1 MIWEYGAAYFK
12 KFMELQD
19 LLEKFKTYSSQNT
32 DLLKKAYDF
41 SRKAHLNQKRLSGD
55 MYFTHCQAVSDILLD
70 FKMDIQTVVA
80 GLLHD
85 VIEDTSVTHE
95 DLKKEFGEE
104 IYNLVVGVTK
114 IAALK
119 FSSRGDAQ
127 AENWRKMLLATARDI
142 RVIIIKLADR
152 IHNMSTL
159 DYMPK
164 EKQIEISHE
173 TLSLYAPLAQR
184 LGMFKIKSK
193 LEDLSFKYLFPDEY
207 KSLAAK
213 VQLRFTKREKLLKEF
228 KMDMEEHLS
237 ETQIPYRILSRAKNL
252 YSIYRKM
259 MKQNLPFE
267 DIEDALG
274 IRLITDSVANCYA
287 LMGTVHSIFKP
298 VIGSFTDYIAV
309 PKMNLYQSLHTT
321 VMAPSGEFVE
331 IQIRTEEM
339 NKTSEYGIAAHWR
352 YKMGE
357 GSKDAHLNEK
367 LDWLKQWI
375 EWLQDISSPREFIE
389 SFKTDLELDQIF
401 VFTPNGEVKAL
412 PVGATPI
419 DFAYAIHSDI
429 GSTCIGAKVN
439 NKMLRLDQ
447 ELKSGDVCEII
458 TRKNSIPKKD
468 WIAFVKTARA
478 RSRIRKFLREKGLLE
493 K

>member
-1 MIWEYGAAYFK
+1 
-12 KFMELQD
+12 MELQD
-19 LLEKFKTYSSQNT
+19 LLDKFKKYSNQEP
-32 DLLKKAYDF
+32 DLIKKAYNF
-41 SRKAHLNQKRLSGD
+41 AKKAHANQKRLSGEI
-55 MYFTHCQAVSDILLD
+55 YFTHCQAVSDILLD
-70 FKMDIQTVVA
+70 FKMDIETVAA

-85 VIEDTSVTHE
+85 VIEDTTVTHE
-95 DLKKEFGEE
+95 KFKEEFGEE
-104 IYNLVVGVTK
+104 VYTLVMGVTK

-119 FSSRGDAQ
+119 FSSFGDAQ

-159 DYMPK
+159 NFMPK
-164 EKQIEISHE
+164 EKRIEVSHE

-184 LGMFKIKSK
+184 LGMFNIKSQ

-213 VQLRFTKREKLLKEF
+213 VQLRFTKREKLLEEF
-228 KMDMEEHLS
+228 THDLEEHLTES
-237 ETQIPYRILSRAKNL
+237 QIPYRVLSRAKNL

-259 MKQNLPFE
+259 LKQNLPFE
-267 DIEDALG
+267 DIEDTLG
-274 IRLITDSVANCYA
+274 IRLITDNISSCYA
-287 LMGTVHSIFKP
+287 LMGLAHSIFKP

-352 YKMGE
+352 YKMGD
-357 GSKDAHLNEK
+357 GTKDAHLNEK

-401 VFTPNGEVKAL
+401 IFTPTGEVKAL
-412 PVGATPI
+412 PVGATPL

-429 GSTCIGAKVN
+429 GNTCIGAKVN

-447 ELKSGDVCEII
+447 NLKSGDVCEII
-458 TRKNSIPKKD
+458 TRKKSIPKKD
-468 WIAFVKTARA
+468 WISFVKTARA
-478 RSRIRKFLREKGLLE
+478 RSHIRRFLKENGTLE

>member
-1 MIWEYGAAYFK
+1 
-12 KFMELQD
+12 MELQD
-19 LLEKFKTYSSQNT
+19 LLKKFKKYSSQEP
-32 DLLKKAYDF
+32 DLIIKAYDF
-41 SRKAHLNQKRLSGD
+41 AKKAHLNQKRLSGKI
-55 MYFTHCQAVSDILLD
+55 YFTHCQAVSDILLD
-70 FKMDIQTVVA
+70 FKMDIQTVAA

-85 VIEDTSVTHE
+85 VLEDTPVTHDE
-95 DLKKEFGEE
+95 FKEQFGTEV
-104 IYNLVVGVTK
+104 YNLVIGVTK

-119 FSSRGDAQ
+119 FSSLGDAQ
-127 AENWRKMLLATARDI
+127 AENWRKMLLATAKDI
-142 RVIIIKLADR
+142 RVIIIKLSDR

-159 DYMPK
+159 NYMPR

-184 LGMFKIKSK
+184 LGMFNIKSQ

-207 KSLAAK
+207 KSLSAK
-213 VQLRFTKREKLLKEF
+213 VQLRFAKREKLLEDF
-228 KMDMEEHLS
+228 KHDLEEHLA
-237 ETQIPYRILSRAKNL
+237 EAQIPYRILSRAKNL

-259 MKQNLPFE
+259 MKQDLPFE
-267 DIEDALG
+267 DIEDTLG
-274 IRLITDSVANCYA
+274 IRLITDSISNCYA
-287 LMGTVHSIFKP
+287 LMGIVHSIFKP

-331 IQIRTEEM
+331 IQLRTEEM

-352 YKMGE
+352 YKMGD
-357 GSKDAHLNEK
+357 GGKDAHLNEK

-401 VFTPNGEVKAL
+401 IFTPNGEVKAL
-412 PVGATPI
+412 PVGATPL

-429 GSTCIGAKVN
+429 GNTCIGAKVN

-447 ELKSGDVCEII
+447 DLKSGDVCKII
-458 TRKNSIPKKD
+458 TRKKSIPKKD
-468 WIAFVKTARA
+468 WIGFVKTARA
-478 RSRIRKFLREKGLLE
+478 RSHIRKFLRENGTL
-493 K
+493 

>member
-1 MIWEYGAAYFK
+1 
-12 KFMELQD
+12 MELKD
-19 LLEKFKTYSSQNT
+19 LLDKFGKYSKQKPE
-32 DLLKKAYDF
+32 LLKKAYEF
-41 SRKAHLNQKRLSGD
+41 SQKAHLNQKRFSGE

-70 FKMDIQTVVA
+70 FKMDMQTVAA

-85 VIEDTSVTHE
+85 VIEDTPVTHE
-95 DLKKEFGEE
+95 EFKEEFGEE
-104 IYNLVVGVTK
+104 VYNLVIGVTK

-119 FSSRGDAQ
+119 FSSHSDAQ

-159 DYMPK
+159 NYMPK

-173 TLSLYAPLAQR
+173 TLSLYAPLSQR
-184 LGMFKIKSK
+184 LGMFNIKSQ

-213 VQLRFTKREKLLKEF
+213 VQLRYTKREKLLEEF
-228 KMDMEEHLS
+228 KHDLEEHLA
-237 ETQIPYRILSRAKNL
+237 ETQIAYRVLSRAKNL

-259 MKQNLPFE
+259 MKQSLPFE

-274 IRLITDSVANCYA
+274 IRLITDSVASCYA
-287 LMGTVHSIFKP
+287 LMGIVHSIFKP
-298 VIGSFTDYIAV
+298 VTGSFTDYIAV

-352 YKMGE
+352 YKMGDKA
-357 GSKDAHLNEK
+357 KDAHLNEK

-401 VFTPNGEVKAL
+401 IFTPTGEVTAL
-412 PVGATPI
+412 PVGATPL

-429 GSTCIGAKVN
+429 GNTCIGAKVN

-447 ELKSGDVCEII
+447 NLKSGDVCEII
-458 TRKNSIPKKD
+458 TRKKSIPKKD

-478 RSRIRKFLREKGLLE
+478 RSHIKRFLRENGTLGK
-493 K
+493 

>member
-1 MIWEYGAAYFK
+1 
-12 KFMELQD
+12 MELQD
-19 LLEKFKTYSSQNT
+19 LLEKFKGYSNQEP
-32 DLLKKAYDF
+32 DLIIKAYEF
-41 SRKAHLNQKRLSGD
+41 AQKAHSNQKRLSGE

-70 FKMDIQTVVA
+70 FKMDIETVAA

-85 VIEDTSVTHE
+85 VIEDTPVTHE
-95 DLKKEFGEE
+95 KFKKEFGNKV
-104 IYNLVVGVTK
+104 YNLVIGVTK

-119 FSSRGDAQ
+119 FSSHSDAQ
-127 AENWRKMLLATARDI
+127 AENWRKMLLATAKDI
-142 RVIIIKLADR
+142 RVIIIKLSDR

-159 DYMPK
+159 NFMPR

-184 LGMFKIKSK
+184 LGMFNIKSE

-207 KSLAAK
+207 KSLSAK

-228 KMDMEEHLS
+228 KHDLEEHLT

-259 MKQNLPFE
+259 TKQDLPFE

-287 LMGTVHSIFKP
+287 LMGIVHSVFKP

-331 IQIRTEEM
+331 IQLRTEEM

-357 GSKDAHLNEK
+357 GTKDAHLNEK

-389 SFKTDLELDQIF
+389 SFKTDLELEQIF
-401 VFTPNGEVKAL
+401 IFTPNGEVKAL
-412 PVGATPI
+412 PIGATPL

-429 GSTCIGAKVN
+429 GNTCTGAKVN

-447 ELKSGDVCEII
+447 PLKSGDVCEII
-458 TRKNSIPKKD
+458 TRRKSIPKKD
-468 WIAFVKTARA
+468 WISFVKTARA
-478 RSRIRKFLREKGLLE
+478 RSHIRRFLREKGTLE

>member
-1 MIWEYGAAYFK
+1 
-12 KFMELQD
+12 MELQD
-19 LLEKFKTYSSQNT
+19 LLKKFKKYSSQEP
-32 DLLKKAYDF
+32 DLIKKAYEF
-41 SRKAHLNQKRLSGD
+41 AQKAHLNQKRLSGEI
-55 MYFTHCQAVSDILLD
+55 YFTHCQAVSDILLD
-70 FKMDIQTVVA
+70 FKMDMQTVAA

-85 VIEDTSVTHE
+85 VLEDTTITHE
-95 DLKKEFGEE
+95 EFKEQFGTEV
-104 IYNLVVGVTK
+104 YNLVIGVTK

-119 FSSRGDAQ
+119 FSSLGDAQ
-127 AENWRKMLLATARDI
+127 AENWRKMLLATAKDI
-142 RVIIIKLADR
+142 RVIIIKLSDR

-159 DYMPK
+159 NYMPR

-184 LGMFKIKSK
+184 LGMFNIKSQ

-207 KSLAAK
+207 KSLSAK
-213 VQLRFTKREKLLKEF
+213 VQLRFAKREKLLEEF
-228 KMDMEEHLS
+228 KHNLEEHLT
-237 ETQIPYRILSRAKNL
+237 EAQIPYRVLSRAKNL

-259 MKQNLPFE
+259 MKQDLPFE

-274 IRLITDSVANCYA
+274 IRLITDNVGSCYA
-287 LMGTVHSIFKP
+287 LMGIVHSVFKP

-321 VMAPSGEFVE
+321 VMAPLGEFVE

-352 YKMGE
+352 YKMGD
-357 GSKDAHLNEK
+357 GGKDAHLNEK

-401 VFTPNGEVKAL
+401 IFTPNGEVKAL
-412 PVGATPI
+412 PVGATPL

-429 GSTCIGAKVN
+429 GNTCIGAKVN

-447 ELKSGDVCEII
+447 DLKSGDVCQII
-458 TRKNSIPKKD
+458 TRKKSIPKKD

-478 RSRIRKFLREKGLLE
+478 RSHIRRFLRENGTLE